1 MEETGLFVIQ
11 SFVLL
16 CAVLALFVGLLAMAL
31 CKAAAPRDDA
41 EQARDDAEQM
51 EYLTRV
57 ELEREAKKAGHAK
70 KVGVRG

>member
-1 MEETGLFVIQ
+1 MEETGLFV
-11 SFVLL
+11 LL
-16 CAVLALFVGLLAMAL
+16 CAVVLALFVGLMAIGL

-57 ELEREAKKAGHAK
+57 ELEREAKKAGHGK